1 MAWLNHRN
9 IFLSFSLI
17 SALIITGCATKQQAD
32 RIETEVKRIEQ
43 KMDAMLERPAPVT
56 REEAAAIATRFAGFK
71 MVESV
76 RQRKVIDKH
85 TETFNVIGNDGKG
98 DILVGIDPSTGEVI
112 KMVKQCPYPD
122 RDSEKVV
129 LSGDEAVR
137 NAEAFLAKRNLPPIP
152 EGFVMQ
158 KPQVFTTW
166 NKKHW
171 RITWNRFIEDVEVAT
186 DFVTF
191 FVNAE
196 NGDVALYSK
205 LRHDIKVE
213 YLPKLNAEEAVG
225 KARSFLG
232 KGPLKPYSPEM
243 KVRKASLKI
252 LYPNHYFK
260 DLTYHWSDRQALAW
274 VIQFATEN
282 VPEVDLWIDA
292 HTGELLGGEIYER
305 PIPEL
310 YGIPNQQTDVTHIW
324 EPAFDAM
331 QYSTVHTIT
340 ADTTEA
346 TITGSISTGDYFV
359 LHTHGGATA
368 TAEAA
373 RIRHA
378 GSWDAQNLTPDE
390 IPANNLRYALFS
402 FCESAHDGTGDD
414 FKDRVIDQGADVFM
428 GYVESINP
436 DPYESALV
444 GYLAEGQDLAN
455 AHWNAFADTAPWF
468 TILIEFGPPL
478 FCYNQLKLAPLHVDV
493 AAPLFALR
501 NATITAT
508 IRNRENARRSTA
520 TNVTAALTL
529 PPGFTILAGGNPQVA
544 PVLTWNST
552 WTAQW
557 TVHAPLG
564 TIGTRTFDVVV
575 HSDNL
580 GVEVNDYA
588 QATGPSPLYHP
599 ANVHFLSFRFPIIEY
614 LDLVK
619 WWELAEMRFAEY
631 PEPGQI
637 LFISKDLAHYK
648 SADNVQ
654 KDPGPFLRNMMAI
667 SKLES
672 AFGRYFLKEDAK
684 PSLDIQRY
692 MEAVEAKK
700 IYLGKLQDT
709 GIGDAK
715 EALTTLGRMQIEIN
729 ALATKAFWSR

>member
-1 MAWLNHRN
+1 MTWLNYKK
-9 IFLSFSLI
+9 IFLSLSLV

-32 RIETEVKRIEQ
+32 SIGTEVKRIEQ
-43 KMDAMLERPAPVT
+43 KLDAMQERMAPVT

-71 MVESV
+71 TVESV
-76 RQRKVIDKH
+76 RQRRVIDKH
-85 TETFNVIGNDGKG
+85 TETFSVMGNDGKG
-98 DILVGIDPSTGEVI
+98 NILVGIAPSTGEVV
-112 KMVKQCPYPD
+112 KVVKQCPYPG

-129 LSGDEAVR
+129 LSGDQSIS
-137 NAEAFLAKRNLPPIP
+137 NAKAFLAKRKLPPIP

-158 KPQVFTTW
+158 KPQLFTTW

-171 RITWNRFIEDVEVAT
+171 RITWNRFIDEVEVAT

-196 NGDVALYSK
+196 NGDVVFYSK
-205 LRHDIKVE
+205 VNHDIKVE
-213 YLPKLNAEEAVG
+213 HLPKLDAEEAVE

-232 KGPLKPYSPEM
+232 KGNLEPYSSDM
-243 KVRKASLKI
+243 KVLKTSLKI

-274 VIQFATEN
+274 VVQFATEK

-331 QYSTVHTIT
+331 QYNTSHTTIT
-340 ADTTEA
+340 DTTEA

-378 GSWDAQNLTPDE
+378 GSWDAQHLTPDE
-390 IPANNLRYALFS
+390 IPANNLRFALFS
-402 FCESAHDGTGDD
+402 FCKSAHDGPGID

-444 GYLAEGQDLAN
+444 GYLAEGQNLAN

-468 TILIEFGPPL
+468 TILIEYGPPL
-478 FCYNQLKLAPLHVDV
+478 FCYNQLRLAPLHVDV
-493 AAPLFALR
+493 TAPHFALR
-501 NATITAT
+501 NATITAM
-508 IRNRENARRSTA
+508 IRNRENARYSTA
-520 TNVTAALTL
+520 TNVMAELKL

-544 PVLTWNST
+544 PVLTWNGT

-564 TIGTRTFDVVV
+564 TMGTRTFDVVV

-580 GVEVNDYA
+580 GVEVDDYA

-599 ANVHFLSFRFPIIEY
+599 EDIHFLFFHLPIIEY

-619 WWELAEMRFAEY
+619 WWELAETRFAEY
-631 PEPGQI
+631 LEPRKI
-637 LFISKDLAHYK
+637 LSISKDLAHYK
-648 SADNVQ
+648 NADEVQ
-654 KDPGPFLRNMMAI
+654 KDSEPFLRNMMAI
-667 SKLES
+667 TKLES
-672 AFGRYFLKEDAK
+672 AFGRHFMQKGAK
-684 PSLDIQRY
+684 ASADIHRY
-692 MEAVEAKK
+692 MEAMETKRA
-700 IYLGKLQDT
+700 YLEKLQDT

-715 EALTTLGRMQIEIN
+715 EAVTNLSRMQIEIN
-729 ALATKAFWSR
+729 TLATKVFWGQ

>member
-1 MAWLNHRN
+1 MAWLNHRK
-9 IFLSFSLI
+9 IFLSLSLV
-17 SALIITGCATKQQAD
+17 SALLITGCATKQQAD
-32 RIETEVKRIEQ
+32 RIESEVKRIEQ
-43 KMDAMLERPAPVT
+43 KLDAMHERPAPVT
-56 REEAAAIATRFAGFK
+56 MEEAAAIATRFAGLK
-71 MVESV
+71 TVESV
-76 RQRKVIDKH
+76 RQRRVIDKH
-85 TETFNVIGNDGKG
+85 TETFNVMGNDGKG
-98 DILVGIDPSTGEVI
+98 DILVGIDPSTGEVV
-112 KMVKQCPYPD
+112 KMVKQCPYPA

-129 LSGDEAVR
+129 LSGDESVS
-137 NAEAFLAKRNLPPIP
+137 NAKAFIAKRNLPPIP

-205 LRHDIKVE
+205 VRHDIKVGH
-213 YLPKLNAEEAVG
+213 LPKLNAEEAIG
-225 KARSFLG
+225 KAKSFLG
-232 KGPLKPYSPEM
+232 KGMLESYSPKM
-243 KVRKASLKI
+243 KVLKTSLKI

-274 VIQFATEN
+274 VVQFATEN

-331 QYSTVHTIT
+331 QYNTVHTIT

-346 TITGSISTGDYFV
+346 TITGSIAAGDYFV

-378 GSWDAQNLTPDE
+378 GSWDAQHLTPDE

-402 FCESAHDGTGDD
+402 FCESAHDGPGDD
-414 FKDRVIDQGADVFM
+414 FKDRVTDQGADVFM

-444 GYLAEGQDLAN
+444 GYLAEGRNLAN

-478 FCYNQLKLAPLHVDV
+478 FCYNQLKLAPLYVDV
-493 AAPLFALR
+493 AAPHLALR

-508 IRNRENARRSTA
+508 IRNRENARHSTA
-520 TNVTAALTL
+520 TNVTAELIL

-544 PVLTWNST
+544 PALAWNGT
-552 WTAQW
+552 RTAQW
-557 TVHAPLG
+557 TVHAPLWTMG
-564 TIGTRTFDVVV
+564 TKTFDVVV

-580 GVEVNDYA
+580 GVEVDDYA
-588 QATGPSPLYHP
+588 EATGPSPLYHP
-599 ANVHFLSFRFPIIEY
+599 ADIHFLFFHFPIIEY

-619 WWELAEMRFAEY
+619 WWELAKARFTEY
-631 PEPGQI
+631 PEPGKI
-637 LFISKDLAHYK
+637 LSISKDLAHYK
-648 SADNVQ
+648 SADDVQ
-654 KDPGPFLRNMMAI
+654 KDPGPFLRNMLAI
-667 SKLES
+667 SKLEL
-672 AFGRYFLKEDAK
+672 AFGRYFLKKDVNAS
-684 PSLDIQRY
+684 PDIHRY

-709 GIGDAK
+709 GIGNAK
-715 EALTTLGRMQIEIN
+715 EAITALSRMQIEIN
-729 ALATKAFWSR
+729 ALATKAFWNR